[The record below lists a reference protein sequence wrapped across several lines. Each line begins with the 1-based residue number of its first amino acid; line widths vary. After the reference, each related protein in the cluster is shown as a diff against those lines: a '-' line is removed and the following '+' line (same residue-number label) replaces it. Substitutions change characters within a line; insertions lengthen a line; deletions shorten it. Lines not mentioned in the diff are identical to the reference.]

1 MSQHHSHPEV
11 INRLKRIHGHVAK
24 IISMIEDQ
32 TPCVDVAQQMHA
44 VERAI
49 TNAKR
54 TFVEDHIDHCFNEES
69 LSDPRRRKREIK
81 EFKSITKYL

>member
-1 MSQHHSHPEV
+1 MGRHHSHPEV
-11 INRLKRIHGHVAK
+11 VNRLKRIHGHVAK
-24 IISMIEDQ
+24 IISMIEAE

-44 VERAI
+44 VEHAM

-54 TFVEDHIDHCFNEES
+54 TFVEDHIAHCFNEET
-69 LSDPRRRKREIK
+69 LENPKRRKQEVE